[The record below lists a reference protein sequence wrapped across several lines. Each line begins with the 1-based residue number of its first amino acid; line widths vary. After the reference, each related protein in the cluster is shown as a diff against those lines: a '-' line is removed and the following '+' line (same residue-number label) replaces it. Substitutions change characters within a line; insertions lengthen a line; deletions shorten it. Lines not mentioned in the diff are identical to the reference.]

1 MQSDN
6 QIVIG
11 TAGHVDHGKSSL
23 IKKLTGVDPDHLK
36 EEKNRGLSIQPGFG
50 WTFLPSG
57 KKVSIVDLPGHER
70 FIKNM
75 IIGASGLDFVILVIS
90 AEEGIM
96 PQTLEHCSI
105 LRAFGINEGIIV
117 VSKKDLVDNDWL
129 NFATEEI
136 KSHLTE
142 KKFFVDSPILS
153 ISIKDDLSVDNLKK
167 VIDEKIE
174 HINNNKNINPSI
186 IPIDRVFNVKGFG
199 TVVAGKL
206 SNKIINIGE
215 QLELLP
221 QKILVRIKNLEVHG
235 NKVETAYPGNRVAIN
250 LAINDST
257 KLDKGNLLASPNQ
270 IKPTKAFDGYFHSEI
285 DANIKH
291 NHKVTI
297 FTNTDE
303 KEGIIRILGKKNDD
317 GKSWWVQIKSNEYIN
332 PIVGTRFLIRDSN
345 KNLGSGII
353 LIPEGKRYRKNY
365 LPNIIEKLNNLYT
378 KNYSE
383 LIINE
388 LKNTPFTTIEN
399 LCSLYYLDQDIITN
413 NTEKL
418 RSEKKISYIYNNE
431 NQYIILSKRFDT
443 YMMKINQIIGSYH
456 DLFPYKIGITIED
469 CRKKI
474 DLSQKH
480 FQIILKELQ
489 SKKIIKIK
497 SAIISL
503 INHEATLSTEQEK
516 EATNFIEELKR
527 YKFSPPI
534 DINISKEIIN
544 YLIEK
549 KFITKISNDI
559 YYEKNLADDLIE
571 KILDL
576 GKINNEITISSVRNK
591 FGTSRKYTL
600 AILEYMDSQNLTKR
614 IDDKRY
620 IR

>member
-1 MQSDN
+1 M
-6 QIVIG
+6 
-11 TAGHVDHGKSSL
+11 K
-23 IKKLTGVDPDHLK
+23 
-36 EEKNRGLSIQPGFG
+36 
-50 WTFLPSG
+50 
-57 KKVSIVDLPGHER
+57 
-70 FIKNM
+70 
-75 IIGASGLDFVILVIS
+75 
-90 AEEGIM
+90 
-96 PQTLEHCSI
+96 
-105 LRAFGINEGIIV
+105 
-117 VSKKDLVDNDWL
+117 
-129 NFATEEI
+129 
-136 KSHLTE
+136 
-142 KKFFVDSPILS
+142 
-153 ISIKDDLSVDNLKK
+153 
-167 VIDEKIE
+167 
-174 HINNNKNINPSI
+174 
-186 IPIDRVFNVKGFG
+186 
-199 TVVAGKL
+199 
-206 SNKIINIGE
+206 
-215 QLELLP
+215 
-221 QKILVRIKNLEVHG
+221 
-235 NKVETAYPGNRVAIN
+235 TAYPGNRVAIN
-250 LAINDST
+250 LSINDST
-257 KLDKGNLLASPNQ
+257 KLDKGNLLASPDQ
-270 IKPTKAFDGYFHSEI
+270 IKPSKAFDGYFNSE
-285 DANIKH
+285 DNTHIKH

-303 KEGIIRILGKKNDD
+303 KEGVIRILGKENND

-431 NQYIILSKRFDT
+431 NQYIILSKKFDT

-503 INHEATLSTEQEK
+503 NNHEATLSTEQEK

-549 KFITKISNDI
+549 KSITKISNDI

-600 AILEYMDSQNLTKR
+600 AILEYMDGQNLTKR
-614 IDDKRY
+614 IGDIRY